1 MSDSSE
7 TLPNNWSV
15 FQLKSLGGT
24 KGGKTPSKGK
34 NQYWENGEFNWTS
47 PKDMKS
53 FEIHSSEDRISELAI
68 TDGGLELLPE
78 GTVLV
83 VTRSGILS
91 HTLPVCIAAEPTTI
105 NQDIKAIKPIPGIN
119 SRYLAYLLR
128 SFGRKILNTCSK
140 EGTTVAS
147 VETKLLESLELPL
160 APLNEQ
166 RRIADKLDTT
176 LAAVEACKQK
186 LNNAAETIQR
196 FHQSVLEAAVSG
208 ELTREWREEKGI
220 EKGWE
225 EITAKE
231 AGKIQLGR
239 QRSPKY
245 HSGQTMRPY
254 LRVQNVFE
262 DRIDLEDVMA
272 MDFPGKDLEK
282 YKLHYGDILLNEG
295 QSPQYLGRPAMY
307 RDELDE
313 ACFTNTLIRFQANIQ
328 IVNPNFALLVFR
340 HNMHSGRYIS
350 EGKITTNI
358 AHLSLGR
365 FGETEFPL
373 PSLDEQEQISNTAAD
388 LFAQADSIGAAIT
401 SGLHA
406 IERLSSSIL
415 AKAFRGELVPQDPN
429 DEPATV
435 LLERITTQR
444 EAEAAIKKPA
454 KRGRKKKADAAQL
467 AIPAGIADNHLA
479 KVLEECGAL
488 SERALLA
495 ASELEPNIF
504 ELQLGK
510 ERKEALIVHNA
521 EGMYESTNTQTNKEE
536 RHS

>member
-1 MSDSSE
+1 NSTSFLGNWQERSKTMSDSSE

-388 LFAQADSIGAAIT
+388 LFAQADS
-401 SGLHA
+401 
-406 IERLSSSIL
+406 
-415 AKAFRGELVPQDPN
+415 
-429 DEPATV
+429 
-435 LLERITTQR
+435 
-444 EAEAAIKKPA
+444 
-454 KRGRKKKADAAQL
+454 
-467 AIPAGIADNHLA
+467 
-479 KVLEECGAL
+479 
-488 SERALLA
+488 
-495 ASELEPNIF
+495 
-504 ELQLGK
+504 
-510 ERKEALIVHNA
+510 
-521 EGMYESTNTQTNKEE
+521 
-536 RHS
+536 

>member
-1 MSDSSE
+1 MSDTLE

-53 FEIHSSEDRISELAI
+53 FEIHSSEDKISELAI
-68 TDGGLELLPE
+68 SDGGLELLPE

-166 RRIADKLDTT
+166 RRITNKLDTT

-196 FHQSVLEAAVSG
+196 FRQSVLAAAVSG

-220 EKGWE
+220 EGEWE
-225 EITAKE
+225 FKAAKDVCSKVQSGGTPKEGFTEEGIPFLKVYNIVDQKVSFEYKPQFIDPEIHLKSMKKSRCLPGDVLMNIVGPPLGKVAIAPDDYVEWNINQAITLFRPSSEITTE
-231 AGKIQLGR
+231 WLYI
-239 QRSPKY
+239 
-245 HSGQTMRPY
+245 
-254 LRVQNVFE
+254 
-262 DRIDLEDVMA
+262 
-272 MDFPGKDLEK
+272 
-282 YKLHYGDILLNEG
+282 IL
-295 QSPQYLGRPAMY
+295 
-307 RDELDE
+307 
-313 ACFTNTLIRFQANIQ
+313 C
-328 IVNPNFALLVFR
+328 
-340 HNMHSGRYIS
+340 
-350 EGKITTNI
+350 EGKNI
-358 AHLSLGR
+358 REVELSTKGSAGQKNISLTQCR
-365 FGETEFPL
+365 EFNFPCPL
-373 PSLDEQEQISNTAAD
+373 VEEQLMACELVGSLFEVASAAEER
-388 LFAQADSIGAAIT
+388 INN
-401 SGLHA
+401 A
-406 IERLSSSIL
+406 IEQAEKLVPAILS
-415 AKAFRGELVPQDPN
+415 KAFRGELVPQDPS
-429 DEPATV
+429 DEHASV
-435 LLERITTQR
+435 LLERIKAQR
-444 EAEAAIKKPA
+444 EAEAAAKKPA
-454 KRGRKKKADAAQL
+454 KRGRKKKADAARL
-467 AIPAGIADNHLA
+467 DIPEGIADNHLA

-495 ASELEPNIF
+495 ASELEPGVF
-504 ELQLGK
+504 QLQLTK
-510 ERKEALIVHNA
+510 EIDAGGLKHVDVDGEAAYVDA
-521 EGMYESTNTQTNKEE
+521 AWEEEG
-536 RHS
+536 